1 MCTRVIAGA
10 MAHTHMHTHAYA
22 HDHEAKLQHQAARN
36 LRQCVLT
43 IPVIMSKVA
52 AFIVGDSNLFHEDG
66 PKAANSVYHHVK
78 RVFQAT
84 PVFGMT
90 IMNLADCPDTVE
102 EMLHYLKCMSVDKHT
117 TMQHRTS

>member
-1 MCTRVIAGA
+1 
-10 MAHTHMHTHAYA
+10 
-22 HDHEAKLQHQAARN
+22 
-36 LRQCVLT
+36 
-43 IPVIMSKVA
+43 MSKMA

-102 EMLHYLKCMSVDKHT
+102 EMLHIASLLEVLECGSL
-117 TMQHRTS
+117 